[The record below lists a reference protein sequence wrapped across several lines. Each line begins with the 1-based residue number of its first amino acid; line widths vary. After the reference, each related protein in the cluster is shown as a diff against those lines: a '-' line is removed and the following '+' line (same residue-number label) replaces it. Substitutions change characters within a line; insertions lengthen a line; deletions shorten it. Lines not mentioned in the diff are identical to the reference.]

1 MSARDR
7 DLTRRF
13 YAAYRD
19 PERAVLEGYHPA
31 RHAVRF
37 GASLELAV
45 TYDRDRL
52 FRLAERLDPGS
63 LPPIERVLRVVDRES
78 FGKLSRR
85 SLSSPLL
92 SVALRPRWDVAEVL
106 GRHDRPV
113 VYLERP
119 RHPGNVG
126 AVVRVAAAA
135 DVGGVVVSGQVD
147 PWSPV
152 VIRSAAGLQYAVAVG
167 SADLPADS
175 GRPVVAIDVGGEP
188 VGSAD
193 LPVDAILAVGGERH
207 GLSQAIRHVAV
218 RSVGVPMRSGAS
230 SLNLATAISAVLFA
244 WKAAVRAR
252 TGAEPW

>member
-1 MSARDR
+1 MRS
-7 DLTRRF
+7 F

-19 PERAVLEGYHPA
+19 PGRAVLEGYHPA

-52 FRLAERLDPGS
+52 FRLAERLDPES
-63 LPPIERVLRVVDRES
+63 VPPIERVLHVVGREV
-78 FGKLSRR
+78 FVKLSRR

-92 SVALRPRWDVAEVL
+92 SVAARPHWDLSEVL

-119 RHPGNVG
+119 RNPGNVG

-147 PWSPV
+147 PWFPV
-152 VIRSAAGLQYAVAVG
+152 VLRSAAGLQYAVPVG
-167 SADLPADS
+167 SAELPADS
-175 GRPVVAIDVGGEP
+175 GRPLVAVDLDSEP
-188 VGSAD
+188 VWSAD
-193 LPVDAILAVGGERH
+193 LPADAILAVGGERH
-207 GLSQAIRHVAV
+207 GLSAAVRETAV
-218 RSVGVPMRSGAS
+218 RSVGIPMRPGVS
-230 SLNLATAISAVLFA
+230 SLNLATAVSAILFA
-244 WKAAVRAR
+244 WKAAGRAR